1 MRLPISWAVGLSAV
15 GALGLL
21 GSVAYAAGSGYTPTP
36 LPTPSG
42 TPGGYTQVVTAVTV
56 NPTSTTP
63 ATVSVT
69 VDGTPVNITVPAS
82 AFTTPVQVVITSPV
96 LSQVTSAL
104 PNLGL
109 GGYQAVAGL
118 GINIVTPTGQTYPGT
133 FRHPITVTV
142 RNPAIGSGDRVVEW
156 NAQGTFTSVQNAHI
170 ANGSASWSFQT
181 DPAFAVLAPEKGAV
195 PGATS
200 PVTGKPF
207 LEEGFAGLLLLG
219 LGSRILFR
227 SRRRNPL

>member
-1 MRLPISWAVGLSAV
+1 M
-15 GALGLL
+15 ALAGT
-21 GSVAYAAGSGYTPTP
+21 VVYAAGSGYTPPTTP
-36 LPTPSG
+36 TSSG

-69 VDGTPVNITVPAS
+69 VDHTPVQVTVPPN
-82 AFTTPVQVVITSPV
+82 AFTTPVQVVVTSPV

-104 PNLGL
+104 PNLGFS
-109 GGYQAVAGL
+109 GFQAVAGL
-118 GINIVTPTGQTYPGT
+118 GINIVTPTGQTYPGA

-142 RNPAIGSGDRVVEW
+142 TNSAIGPGDRIAEW
-156 NAQGTFTSVQNAHI
+156 NSQGVFSTVANAVI
-170 ANGSASWSFQT
+170 KPGSATWSFQT
-181 DPAFAVLAPEKGAV
+181 DPDFAVLAPVKGTV

-207 LEEGFAGLLLLG
+207 ISELLAGLALVGVGSGVLL
-219 LGSRILFR
+219 RT
-227 SRRRNPL
+227 RRRNPS